1 MLYYNTEKDILNL
14 KDSKIIPI
22 IPVNC
27 VGVMGAGLALQFKQ
41 KYPNLFNEY
50 LIACTNKEVEI
61 GHILYLEY
69 NKKEFILFPTKTD
82 WKFDS
87 KIEYIESG
95 LNGLVRFLNTFQNK
109 KVAIPPIGCG
119 CGNLKVSD
127 VISLIYDKTKDC
139 KNDIFLVGF

>member
-69 NKKEFILFPTKTD
+69 NKKEFILF
-82 WKFDS
+82 
-87 KIEYIESG
+87 
-95 LNGLVRFLNTFQNK
+95 NK
-109 KVAIPPIGCG
+109 NRLEIW
-119 CGNLKVSD
+119 
-127 VISLIYDKTKDC
+127 
-139 KNDIFLVGF
+139 F